1 MQFLIVRP
9 KNLHIVAEFIGLS
22 PDRVTFVKTVI
33 QSGTSAFQL
42 DFYAAI
48 SSLKLGDLCR
58 ERAIRSVTKTLR
70 LQVLSALLYQ

>member
-1 MQFLIVRP
+1 MQFLVVRL

>member
-33 QSGTSAFQL
+33 QSGMSAFQL
-42 DFYAAI
+42 DFYAVI
-48 SSLKLGDLCR
+48 SSLKLGNLCC
-58 ERAIRSVTKTLR
+58 ERTIHSVTKTLR
-70 LQVLSALLYQ
+70 LQALSAMLYQ